1 MNERRPAAA
10 GRNRYR
16 LDGTVTGAYNG
27 CNSFV
32 IICNEIVSKFH
43 PFGIM
48 GNEESD
54 NSRRRL

>member
-16 LDGTVTGAYNG
+16 LDGTGTGAYNG

-32 IICNEIVSKFH
+32 IICNEMVSKFL
-43 PFGIM
+43 PFRRMEDG
-48 GNEESD
+48 ESD